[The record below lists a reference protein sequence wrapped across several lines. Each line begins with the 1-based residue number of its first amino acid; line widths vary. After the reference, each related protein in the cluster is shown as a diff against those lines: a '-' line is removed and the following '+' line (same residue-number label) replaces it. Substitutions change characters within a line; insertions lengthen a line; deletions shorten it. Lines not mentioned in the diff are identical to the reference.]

1 MISFLNLDKEKI
13 LTAAKQQFPHAY
25 IEQDDVDF
33 YLPDI
38 EKGEMQIM
46 SVTYPVYVS
55 THYAY
60 EDKMVNGNKTRYK
73 IPLSI
78 IYTKQDAYEIIY
90 DSRDICYVAYE
101 QENAIQFVPISRIII
116 RKKWLQFLYD
126 FIKDQITICE
136 KK

>member
-1 MISFLNLDKEKI
+1 MLL
-13 LTAAKQQFPHAY
+13 
-25 IEQDDVDF
+25 

-101 QENAIQFVPISRIII
+101 QENAIQFV
-116 RKKWLQFLYD
+116 LYEDFYD

>member
-25 IEQDDVDF
+25 IEQDVDF

-101 QENAIQFVPISRIII
+101 QENAIQFV
-116 RKKWLQFLYD
+116 LYEDFYD

>member
-38 EKGEMQIM
+38 EKGEIQIM

-55 THYAY
+55 THYAC
-60 EDKMVNGNKTRYK
+60 
-73 IPLSI
+73 LL
-78 IYTKQDAYEIIY
+78 YT
-90 DSRDICYVAYE
+90 SRCV
-101 QENAIQFVPISRIII
+101 
-116 RKKWLQFLYD
+116 
-126 FIKDQITICE
+126 
-136 KK
+136 

>member
-1 MISFLNLDKEKI
+1 MDLQITGLEEQAVAQAAAVKFPDK
-13 LTAAKQQFPHAY
+13 Y
-25 IEQDDVDF
+25 IEMGESDL

-38 EKGEMQIM
+38 EKGSLTIAGIDH
-46 SVTYPVYVS
+46 PVYAS

-101 QENAIQFVPISRIII
+101 QENAIQFV
-116 RKKWLQFLYD
+116 LYEDFYD

>member
-101 QENAIQFVPISRIII
+101 QENAIQFG
-116 RKKWLQFLYD
+116 LYEDFYD